1 MKFLDN
7 LWLALDA
14 LRSNL
19 MRSILT
25 TLGIVI
31 GIFAVIA
38 MVSIGEGAKSEI
50 TGQIE
55 ALGSNLLT
63 VTPGR
68 VSSGSSIGAF
78 GSGTSLTQDHLALIE
93 ACPSVALAAPEVGS
107 NMSVSVGKTSM
118 ITNIIGTTGPYAQ
131 IRNLGIERGL
141 FFGTREEDAASR
153 VVVIGAG
160 VAEELFPNQD
170 PIGLSMKIGNVK
182 FTITGLLASKGQS
195 GILSNDD
202 VVYIPITT
210 AQRRLLGARRGQL
223 RAIYVTSKSEDV
235 TDLAVAEIEQALLR
249 DLKDP
254 EAFNVSNQADLISVV
269 EDMTTTMTLLLACI
283 AAISLLVGGIGIM
296 NIMLVSVTERIREIG
311 IRKAI
316 GAQEKEILLQFL
328 LEAATLS
335 LLGGLIGIALGATGA
350 VLLSRALGWQ
360 AVVSIEAILMA
371 SGISL
376 MIGLFFGVYP
386 ARKAARLDPIV
397 ALRHE

>member
-68 VSSGSSIGAF
+68 ISSGSQIGAF
-78 GSGTSLTQDHLALIE
+78 GSGTSLTEDHLPLIE
-93 ACPSVALAAPEVGS
+93 ACPSVALAAPEVGT
-107 NMSVSVGKTSM
+107 NMTVSVGKASM
-118 ITNIIGTTGPYAQ
+118 VTNIIGTTGPYAQ
-131 IRNLGIERGL
+131 IRNLGIERGM
-141 FFGTREEDAASR
+141 FFGAQEVEAASR
-153 VVVIGAG
+153 VAVIGAD
-160 VAEELFPNQD
+160 VAAELFPDQD
-170 PIGLSMKIGNVK
+170 PIGQSMKIGRVK

-202 VVYIPITT
+202 IVYIPITT
-210 AQRRLLGARRGQL
+210 AQRRLLGARRGQV
-223 RAIYVTSKSEDV
+223 RAIYVTARNEEV
-235 TDLAVAEIEQALLR
+235 TNQAVAEIEQALLK

-254 EAFNVSNQADLISVV
+254 EAFNVSNQADIINVV
-269 EDMTTTMTLLLACI
+269 EDMTNTMTLLLACI
-283 AAISLLVGGIGIM
+283 AGISLLVGGIGIM

-316 GAQEKEILLQFL
+316 GAQEREILIQFL

-335 LLGGLIGIALGATGA
+335 LLGGLIGIALGAAGA
-350 VLLSRALGWQ
+350 VVLSRVLGWQ
-360 AVVSIEAILMA
+360 AVISMQAILMA